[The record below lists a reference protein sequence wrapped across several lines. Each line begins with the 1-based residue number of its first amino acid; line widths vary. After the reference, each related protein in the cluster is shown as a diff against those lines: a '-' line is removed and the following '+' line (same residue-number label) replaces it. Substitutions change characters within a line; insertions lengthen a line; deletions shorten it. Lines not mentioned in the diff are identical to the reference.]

1 MQEENLN
8 FCAADE
14 TAAQPALDAKGAT
27 AEEMSATPLPDDRNK
42 SSRTGDWGAPA
53 AAGAYGGYGASA
65 PYRAQPA
72 ERAGTFLPGGL
83 PGTPGAQTLGALQDE
98 VRRLRADARD
108 RDLLAD
114 PDQGP
119 VYGALRDKVQQVLR
133 AGEAAGQ
140 PIGTDAAYAAV
151 LLRELPGP
159 PCSARPPTAPASR
172 PWPRCRPTARPRP
185 ARWAA
190 RPPRPRRT
198 LKTCPAA
205 SLPPTTSG
213 RCAAS
218 GGKARRAAIAPYK
231 NPTPPGAERF
241 PFYAA
246 E

>member
-151 LLRELPGP
+151 LLRELPALQRQAAD
-159 PCSARPPTAPASR
+159 SASKQALAALQANSQATPGALGGTAPA
-172 PWPRCRPTARPRP
+172 
-185 ARWAA
+185 AA
-190 RPPRPRRT
+190 PDFENMSSSEF
-198 LKTCPAA
+198 AA
-205 SLPPTTSG
+205 YHE
-213 RCAAS
+213 
-218 GGKARRAAIAPYK
+218 RALR
-231 NPTPPGAERF
+231 GEWR
-241 PFYAA
+241 
-246 E
+246 